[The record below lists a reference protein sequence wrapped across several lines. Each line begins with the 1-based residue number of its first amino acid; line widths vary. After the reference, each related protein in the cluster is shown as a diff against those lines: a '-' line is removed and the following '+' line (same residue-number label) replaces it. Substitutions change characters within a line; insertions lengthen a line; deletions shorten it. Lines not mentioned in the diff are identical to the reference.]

1 MSETA
6 IHLSELMLDVL
17 PSGDGGGPHA
27 FAHFLLDSDECLMH
41 FLLRCARTDSSC
53 DVAAHFPYYSSVL
66 MVHATRIRSHYS
78 KFFLDFSLSYL
89 VKLMHLIGRVVLWS
103 LHICCCSS

>member
-41 FLLRCARTDSSC
+41 FLLRCARTDSS
-53 DVAAHFPYYSSVL
+53 
-66 MVHATRIRSHYS
+66 
-78 KFFLDFSLSYL
+78 
-89 VKLMHLIGRVVLWS
+89 
-103 LHICCCSS
+103 